1 MKQGAENMAF
11 SLRAA
16 AAAVALLIALLE
28 SGTAFAQKR
37 GGILK
42 MYSPDSPPTMSI
54 LEEATLT
61 SQAPMMGVFNNLVM
75 FDQHV
80 KQDSLKSIVPDLATG
95 WSWNEDGTEVTFP
108 LRQGVRW
115 HDGKPFTAAD
125 VVCTWDLLMEKSQEK
140 LRFNPRKSFYKNL
153 DQVTV
158 NGDYEVTFHLKRPQ
172 PAFVMLLAS
181 GFSAIYPCDV
191 PPAQM
196 RQHPIGTGPFK
207 FVEFKPNED
216 IKVARNPDYWK
227 PGLPYLDGIEYS
239 IIPNVSTQMLA
250 FAAGKFDMTFPFGV
264 SIPLLKDVKSQ
275 VPQAICELVLDNGS
289 RTMIVNRAVPP
300 FDNADLRR
308 AMALSLDRKAFVDIL
323 TEGQGA
329 IGGAMLPP
337 PEGVWGMPP
346 EVLMSL
352 PAYATDVQSNRGQAR
367 ALMEKLGYGPAKRLA
382 VTVTTRKVAA

>member
-1 MKQGAENMAF
+1 MKRGERKMGLN
-11 SLRAA
+11 LRAA
-16 AAAVALLIALLE
+16 AAAVALLIVISG

-37 GGILK
+37 GDILK

-61 SQAPMMGVFNNLVM
+61 SQAPLMGVFNNLVM

-196 RQHPIGTGPFK
+196 RQHPIGPGPFK
-207 FVEFKPNED
+207 FLEFKPNED

-227 PGLPYLDGIEYS
+227 PGLPYLDGTEYK
-239 IIPNVSTQMLA
+239 IIRNPTTAVLA
-250 FAAGKFDMTFPFGV
+250 FVSGQVDMTFPFNLT
-264 SIPLLKDVKSQ
+264 IPLLKDVQNQ
-275 VPQAICELVLDNGS
+275 VP
-289 RTMIVNRAVPP
+289 
-300 FDNADLRR
+300 
-308 AMALSLDRKAFVDIL
+308 
-323 TEGQGA
+323 
-329 IGGAMLPP
+329 
-337 PEGVWGMPP
+337 
-346 EVLMSL
+346 
-352 PAYATDVQSNRGQAR
+352 
-367 ALMEKLGYGPAKRLA
+367 
-382 VTVTTRKVAA
+382 

>member
-1 MKQGAENMAF
+1 MKRGEKKLGF

-16 AAAVALLIALLE
+16 AAAVALLIAISG
-28 SGTAFAQKR
+28 SGTGFAQKR

-95 WSWNEDGTEVTFP
+95 WNWNENGTEVTFP

-227 PGLPYLDGIEYS
+227 PDRPYLDGIEYS
-239 IIPNVSTQMLA
+239 IIRDPSTASLA
-250 FAAGKFDMTFPFGV
+250 FISGKFDMTFPYDLTV
-264 SIPLLKDVKSQ
+264 PRMQDVGSQ
-275 VPQAICELVLDNGS
+275 VPQAICEMTPGN
-289 RTMIVNRAVPP
+289 VNRHVLVNRDTPP
-300 FDNADLRR
+300 FNNPELRR
-308 AMALSLDRKAFVDIL
+308 AMALSIDRKAFVDTL
-323 TEGQGA
+323 TQGK
-329 IGGAMLPP
+329 G
-337 PEGVWGMPP
+337 E
-346 EVLMSL
+346 
-352 PAYATDVQSNRGQAR
+352 
-367 ALMEKLGYGPAKRLA
+367 
-382 VTVTTRKVAA
+382 

>member
-1 MKQGAENMAF
+1 MAF
-11 SLRAA
+11 ELRTAA
-16 AAAVALLIALLE
+16 ATVALLIAISG

-61 SQAPMMGVFNNLVM
+61 SQGPLMGVFNNLVM

-125 VVCTWDLLMEKSQEK
+125 VVCTWDLLMEKSKER

-153 DQVTV
+153 DQVTA

-172 PAFVMLLAS
+172 PAFLMLLAS
-181 GFSAIYPCDV
+181 GFSAIYPCGMA
-191 PPAQM
+191 PAQM

-216 IKVARNPDYWK
+216 IKVAK
-227 PGLPYLDGIEYS
+227 SGLLE
-239 IIPNVSTQMLA
+239 T
-250 FAAGKFDMTFPFGV
+250 
-264 SIPLLKDVKSQ
+264 
-275 VPQAICELVLDNGS
+275 
-289 RTMIVNRAVPP
+289 
-300 FDNADLRR
+300 
-308 AMALSLDRKAFVDIL
+308 
-323 TEGQGA
+323 
-329 IGGAMLPP
+329 
-337 PEGVWGMPP
+337 
-346 EVLMSL
+346 
-352 PAYATDVQSNRGQAR
+352 
-367 ALMEKLGYGPAKRLA
+367 GPALP
-382 VTVTTRKVAA
+382 